1 MWHRR
6 QREGGRGRSLSKDHY
21 SPHRMP
27 SADLA
32 ASQLSTLF
40 LPFNPL
46 PWQVRES
53 HAVGPT
59 RRHSIWSV
67 TPIKQCRT
75 VAFQELLKQ
84 PMATLMMET
93 LFGLIHAPFEP
104 HREDLTSL
112 RLNNGPSIDGLVGGQ
127 GGDKCTVTFSSLQ
140 RPLMCDLRSVY

>member
-1 MWHRR
+1 MNAPKYTMWHRR

-67 TPIKQCRT
+67 TPIKQSRT

-84 PMATLMMET
+84 PMATLMDGYT
-93 LFGLIHAPFEP
+93 I
-104 HREDLTSL
+104 
-112 RLNNGPSIDGLVGGQ
+112 RLNSCSVRASQ
-127 GGDKCTVTFSSLQ
+127 GGS
-140 RPLMCDLRSVY
+140 DLS